1 METFIKILIKFK
13 NTMMSCISKNK
24 KMKKSLEM
32 INKSKI
38 KNKKIK
44 MKMKKSISNSFHAKS
59 HRIHYQQLINLANYL
74 LKFDMTLI
82 S

>member
-1 METFIKILIKFK
+1 METFIKILIKLK
-13 NTMMSCISKNK
+13 KTMMSCISKNK
-24 KMKKSLEM
+24 KMRKSLER

-44 MKMKKSISNSFHAKS
+44 MKMKKSVSNSFHAKS
-59 HRIHYQQLINLANYL
+59 LRIHYKHLINLANYL
-74 LKFDMTLI
+74 LKFDMTLV